1 MSRTTDRL
9 RSAAKKLTARAGRA
23 ATEAKKKVRGKVRRR
38 GAKAMIHEVRDAAAI
53 AGAAAL
59 ATVAVDEANRLLRK
73 RGASLLAGKPLGF
86 EVALDLAPEAAIE
99 RVTDVLK
106 AEGFGIL
113 TRIDVQATLKEK
125 LGVEFRP
132 YAILG
137 ACNPTLA
144 HRALSA
150 RAETGLLLPCNVT
163 VEERAGG
170 GSTVR
175 IADPATM
182 LRAGGLARDPE
193 IRAIAHEARERLS
206 RAEEALKTHA
216 AAVVL

>member
-1 MSRTTDRL
+1 MARTTDRL
-9 RSAAKKLTARAGRA
+9 RSAAKKLTARADRA
-23 ATEAKKKVRGKVRRR
+23 ATEAKKKVRGKLRRR
-38 GAKAMIHEVRDAAAI
+38 GARGVVREVRDAAAI

-73 RGASLLAGKPLGF
+73 RGAALLAGKPPGF
-86 EVALDLAPEAAIE
+86 EIDLDLAPEAAIE
-99 RVTDVLK
+99 RVTDILK
-106 AEGFGIL
+106 TEGFGIL

-125 LGVEFRP
+125 LGLSFRP
-132 YAILG
+132 YVILG

-163 VEERAGG
+163 VEERAAG

-182 LRAGGLARDPE
+182 LRAGGLARDAE
-193 IRAIAHEARERLS
+193 LRAIAHEARERLA
-206 RAEEALKTHA
+206 RAEEALQAHA